1 MKTGTYV
8 AYRAPDGSILLD
20 WEGKLWKT
28 GYPAYPKDRC
38 VELERGECAGGLA
51 LPKLYTKL
59 KKKYGEGLLRELMA
73 ENPAK
78 VIAGEMI

>member
-1 MKTGTYV
+1 MKKGTYV

-38 VELERGECAGGLA
+38 VELERGEHEGGIS
-51 LPKLYTKL
+51 LPKLYAQL
-59 KKKYGEGLLRELMA
+59 KKKYGEGPEYA
-73 ENPAK
+73 EQKP
-78 VIAGEMI
+78 V